1 MPGVRICQDYQHLG
15 APERVNRHGRNS
27 NGHVYLGTVRLSYET
42 ECALYHSIG
51 VVDGLEY
58 QAFLSF
64 HREWSKY
71 RS

>member
-1 MPGVRICQDYQHLG
+1 MPGVRIRQDYQHSG
-15 APERVNRHGRNS
+15 APEWVNYHGRS
-27 NGHVYLGTVRLSYET
+27 STGHAYLGIVRPSYET
-42 ECALYHSIG
+42 ESTLYHSIG

-58 QAFLSF
+58 QALLSF